1 MKYISILSIGLLT
14 TIVASTTLVS
24 CSEDTMDSINND
36 INHTVDVP
44 AKFILADVITS
55 TAFSN
60 VGGDLN
66 TYFSTFVE
74 HEVGVH
80 NQLFRAEMRAGEPS
94 SSSTYNNTWANL
106 YKTLKNARIII
117 DKTSEGG
124 SQEGNNTTKG
134 IANVLVAL
142 NSAIIADSYGDAPY
156 SQAALPNLVD
166 GKPAFM
172 TPVIDKQETIY
183 AEIFKN
189 LDEAITDI
197 PKGDKHLSGGS
208 ASHDFIYGV
217 PSQNSVKEE
226 ERQNLWVKLAYGLK
240 ARYTMRLLNRSTDK
254 TADLLKVIEFADKS
268 FASAS
273 EQAAYSVYDSN
284 NLNPLFDFQW
294 SRDGISASQSMVD
307 KLLERNDPRFPRVF
321 VDVKLEKGEKWSLI
335 SSKDSAN
342 YDPAP
347 NGENEE
353 KQYYYN
359 TSVFVFSQTAPTYL
373 LSYHEVLFLKAEALA
388 RLNKQAART
397 VLREAV
403 IAGIANAEVSIGAA
417 LSAPIIVSSASG
429 PIIETSEEITL
440 DDAAKYFDND
450 VKPLFETNP
459 LKEVMVQKYIAL
471 WGANGESQEI
481 YSDIRRMKALGE
493 DFVELKNKKKF
504 PLRATYGVDDTT
516 TNPEVNTAYG
526 DGQYVYTE
534 NVWWAGGTR

>member
-94 SSSTYNNTWANL
+94 SSSTYNNTWGNL

-124 SQEGNNTTKG
+124 PQEGNNTTKG
-134 IANVLVAL
+134 IGNILVAL

-156 SQAALPNLVD
+156 SQAALPNLID

-183 AEIFKN
+183 TEIFKN
-189 LDEAITDI
+189 LDEAIADI
-197 PKGDKHLSGGS
+197 PKGDKHVTGGS

-217 PSQNSVKEE
+217 PSQNSVKED

-254 TADLLKVIEFADKS
+254 TADLLKVIEYADKS

-294 SRDGISASQSMVD
+294 SRDGISASQSMAD
-307 KLLERNDPRFPRVF
+307 KLLERNDPRFSRVF
-321 VDVKLEKGEKWSLI
+321 VDVDLEKGEKWSLI
-335 SSKDSAN
+335 TSKDSAN
-342 YDPAP
+342 YLPAS

-353 KQYYYN
+353 AQYYYN
-359 TSVFVFSQTAPTYL
+359 TSIFVFSQTAPTYL

-388 RLNKQAART
+388 RLGE
-397 VLREAV
+397 LPEAQTALKDAV
-403 IAGIANAEVSIGAA
+403 VAGIANAEVNIGAA
-417 LSAPIIVSSASG
+417 LSAPIIVSSG
-429 PIIETSEEITL
+429 GIIETSEEITP
-440 DDAAKYFDND
+440 AEAVEYFEND
-450 VKPLFETNP
+450 VKPLFTANP
-459 LKEVMVQKYIAL
+459 LKELMVQKYIAL
-471 WGANGESQEI
+471 WGANGESQET
-481 YSDIRRMKALGE
+481 YSDIRRMKASGE
-493 DFVELKNKKKF
+493 DFVELKNKNKF
-504 PLRATYGVDDTT
+504 PLRATYGADDTT
-516 TNPEVNTAYG
+516 TNPGVNTAYG